1 MEIKIETASMRLID
15 KLFQIEEQCF
25 DEEAFTKQQISYL
38 LTDYNT
44 VALVANVNNDVT
56 GFIITQ
62 LELESDRL
70 YGHIITINVAVAYRR
85 KGIGTRMLSEIETIL
100 KQKGIAEIQLEVRE
114 DNSAALKLYQKNG
127 YKRIGKLENYY
138 GRKHGLHL
146 KKTL

>member
-15 KLFQIEEQCF
+15 KVFQIEEQCF

-44 VALVANVNNDVT
+44 IALAANVNNDIT
-56 GFIITQ
+56 GFTITQ
-62 LELESDRL
+62 LELDSDRL
-70 YGHIITINVAVAYRR
+70 YGHIITINVASAYRR

-100 KQKGIAEIQLEVRE
+100 KQKGIVEIQLEVRE

-127 YKRIGKLENYY
+127 YQKIGKLENYY

>member
-62 LELESDRL
+62 LELDSDRL
-70 YGHIITINVAVAYRR
+70 YGHIITINVAAAYRR

-127 YKRIGKLENYY
+127 YRRIGKLENYY

>member
-44 VALVANVNNDVT
+44 IALAANVNNDVT

-62 LELESDRL
+62 LELDSDRL
-70 YGHIITINVAVAYRR
+70 YGHIITINVAAAYRR
-85 KGIGTRMLSEIETIL
+85 KGIGNTN
-100 KQKGIAEIQLEVRE
+100 V
-114 DNSAALKLYQKNG
+114 
-127 YKRIGKLENYY
+127 IGN
-138 GRKHGLHL
+138 
-146 KKTL
+146 

>member
-25 DEEAFTKQQISYL
+25 DEEAFTKQQISYF

-44 VALVANVNNDVT
+44 IALAANVNNDVT
-56 GFIITQ
+56 GFIIAQ
-62 LELESDRL
+62 LELDSDRL
-70 YGHIITINVAVAYRR
+70 FGHIITINVAAAYRR

-100 KQKGIAEIQLEVRE
+100 KQKGIGEIQLEVRE
-114 DNSAALKLYQKNG
+114 DNSGALKLYQKCG
-127 YKRIGKLENYY
+127 YQRIGKLENYY